1 MPWKVNF
8 VITILIIIILA
19 FIVMLTLMDRNNWKD
34 FVVIIILVEAAKTT
48 LQSKKFWSHEIYNC
62 KRFEPQSDSNK
73 STYPDKILQLWIF
86 LSDDLF
92 KIKDA
97 TI

>member
-19 FIVMLTLMDRNNWKD
+19 FIVILTLMDRNNWKD

-48 LQSKKFWSHEIYNC
+48 LQSKNSEVMKYTTVSGLNRSQKVNVLTLIKFSS
-62 KRFEPQSDSNK
+62 FEFFCLM
-73 STYPDKILQLWIF
+73 ICLR
-86 LSDDLF
+86 
-92 KIKDA
+92 
-97 TI
+97 

>member
-48 LQSKKFWSHEIYNC
+48 LQSKTSEVMKYTTVSGLNCSQTEINLLTLIKFSS
-62 KRFEPQSDSNK
+62 FEFFCLM
-73 STYPDKILQLWIF
+73 ICLR
-86 LSDDLF
+86 
-92 KIKDA
+92 
-97 TI
+97 